1 MTQKFIPILFST
13 DMVNAILEGRK
24 TQTRRTNRLNEINKN
39 PENWKLL
46 TTFDN
51 PDDNNSALYTRD
63 EKLILGFKS
72 LSDVYLDILC
82 PFGKKGDILW
92 VRESFY
98 TASNYNH
105 WNPRL
110 LINCNVEIFYKA
122 DIQNS
127 SIKQPLNRGKK
138 RPSIHMPKEACR
150 IFLKVTNV
158 RVERLNDISE
168 SDAIAEGV
176 ECFGKNRNGFDLYK
190 DYRDK
195 YPTPFFNPINS
206 FRSLWISIN
215 GDDSWILNP
224 FVWVIEFEKIDKPQN
239 FI

>member
-150 IFLKVTNV
+150 IFLRVTSV
-158 RVERLNDISE
+158 KVERLNDISRI
-168 SDAIAEGV
+168 DAIAEGV
-176 ECFGKNRNGFDLYK
+176 DFVHGVSTKIYYNYESLEFGC
-190 DYRDK
+190 
-195 YPTPFFNPINS
+195 TPKES
-206 FRSLWISIN
+206 FLTLWEKIN
-215 GDDSWILNP
+215 GNESVNSNP
-224 FVWVIEFEKIDKPQN
+224 YVWAIEFEKIDKPEN

>member
-13 DMVNAILEGRK
+13 EMVNAILEGRK
-24 TQTRRTNRLNEINKN
+24 TQTRRVVK
-39 PENWKLL
+39 
-46 TTFDN
+46 FDN
-51 PDDNNSALYTRD
+51 YPPKLTHKHHSKKTVKGFEVYDGNNELD
-63 EKLILGFKS
+63 GNLIFRHGN
-72 LSDVYLDILC
+72 V
-82 PFGKKGDILW
+82 GDILW

-158 RVERLNDISE
+158 RVERLNDISRI
-168 SDAIAEGV
+168 DAIDEGV
-176 ECFGKNRNGFDLYK
+176 DFVHGVSTKIYYNYESLEFGC
-190 DYRDK
+190 
-195 YPTPFFNPINS
+195 TPKES
-206 FRSLWISIN
+206 FLTLWKKIN
-215 GDDSWILNP
+215 GNESLNSNP